1 MKKKKYNRLAAF
13 NFQQKLKESLAWML
27 ILTILIQLQLFTP
40 MVANAADAD
49 KYIKHKVDT
58 EYHMN
63 DGYEEMFQN
72 VCDKKDMSP
81 SITYVN
87 SKGKK
92 VSVKKGSDGTVYAPK
107 GTKVKLSWSAE
118 LNSGFAAKKVYFWQP
133 SDGFGAVTK
142 YNHAGGGNDLYSLRG
157 KASGVIGDI
166 VSESSGKFTITYTID
181 EYKEI
186 KYLCESPQLPGNSDG
201 SPAVGNCE
209 SNVNLF
215 YYYADKVDIVEDNTP
230 PTVTLAVNGTPTNN
244 WYPLNTTVTITAED
258 KEGDVKTLTVNGAPR
273 SNPYTFTLASG
284 VNNITYSAEDVA
296 GNSTGD
302 KSATV
307 NVDGTAPTISA
318 TPSQKDT
325 NGWYK
330 GDTSVTFN
338 VSDSESGVASFKV
351 NNEGKS
357 NGYKVSVP
365 EGTTSYKYEA
375 SDNAG
380 NTNSKTISLSV
391 DKSSPTVSIAGG
403 ASFFTN
409 KDVSL
414 SITGTDKYSG
424 LKRMEVEYSSD
435 NAKWTKYQ
443 EFTFEGVTSPQTK
456 TVLASKNG
464 YYRVKAE
471 DLVGYSKTSDQTI
484 HITKIDK
491 EAPTIV
497 ATVKGNEGPPV
508 DKWYRGSATITITAT
523 DEGVSG
529 LKELEYNGLLTT
541 NSIVQLQT
549 QKEGVNNYRYKATD
563 HAGNSSATG
572 NTEVYVDASA
582 PIDLSWSNN
591 QDSWTNKDITVTM
604 SARDLLSGMSKFIVQ
619 RKNEETGEWKDYT
632 QVSASYET
640 TLVTKQAA
648 IKENGTYRFKA
659 VDRVGYETI
668 SGNEFVINK
677 IDKEKPVITP
687 EEIGDKSSNG
697 WFKDKMTLK
706 LLVKEYGVSGLKN
719 LYLKMGGIKTN
730 KEFDSAE
737 VFQYIHKELIDDE
750 GVTTVD
756 YNALDCAGN
765 YSDDGQSI
773 IKIDS
778 TTPIDVTASADTQK
792 WTNSSVTLTAG
803 ATDKMSGLAKLVVQK
818 YESGSWS
825 DYLTTN
831 FNGENTRQT
840 YDFPIEENGYYR
852 VKAVDM
858 VGYEMTSDKSQ
869 GGSEVVDPTNPLDPT
884 DPKKPFPGI
893 IIIDIIDKIKPI
905 VSAEIIGGE
914 SYKLHSGGWYKEDVR
929 LKVTATDEASGV
941 GTLTCNNDISVN
953 EEKSKIYVKE
963 YAPFKTGINTFEYFA
978 TDVAGN
984 DSEVGITDIKVD
996 MIKPAIARITKLTND
1011 WVNSETGVIFECEGQ
1026 DEESG
1031 LLQFVLERSENG
1043 TDGWIDGTTY
1053 SFLGENTL
1061 EKVNMVVKQNGYYR
1075 LAVYDRVKNIT
1086 YSSGLIYV
1094 DNIDDNPPDGNSLG
1108 ITPNTEEWVN
1118 EETGVNLT
1126 ATGQDTE
1133 SGINQITIWEADENN
1148 YYHEVH
1154 IQDFTG
1160 DVELLFTDYLT
1171 HLNGYYKASAED
1183 SVGNIRTMKDEESL
1197 EVPNI
1202 DPVNPTLVVNVDTE
1216 QWASQENGYEIY
1228 AYAKDSES
1236 GLNSIKLQ
1244 RLEKNG
1250 EWKDT
1255 GIDFEKL
1262 AYVKDEEKLNTYEGN
1277 FIQNF
1282 ANKLRFAVNK
1292 QFFSKTTNVA
1302 NDKVVSGSNEMVKVL
1317 FRARENGTYRV
1328 VTDDIVENSTSSNA
1342 IVVTTMDFDSPTL
1355 MVEGN
1360 PTDWTNQTVT
1370 IKVTA
1375 KDDTSAIS
1383 KMLLNGK
1390 EVKFKTVGKAS
1401 FFTFDVEKNATF
1413 NVAAIDAAGHEVFE
1427 VVDVTKID
1435 KDIPLVN
1442 SELGEWINGKAKA
1455 KVTLSDELS
1464 GIKSA
1469 YINETMIQIQDK
1481 HNTTLDTSIN
1491 AEVTY
1496 KVTVSD
1502 YAGNKVTTT
1511 ISENKALSYIKV
1523 TTPPDKKSYYAKE
1536 NFEKKGMVVTAY
1548 YTDKSQQVVTNYE
1561 ILDGKNLAVNQA
1573 KINVSYTEKGITKK
1587 TNTGI
1592 KVSTQSTRPDVP
1604 DPMPSVPDSPTPDT
1618 PTPNKPKPTPTKPI
1632 TPTPTPVI
1640 TTEETVEE
1648 TLEEEV
1654 TKEPQTV
1661 ESVTQEAEQVTK
1673 ESNQFPMMAVVVGV
1687 AGVGMFLIFL
1697 FFILTNVKVY
1707 TMRENG
1713 KYKLI
1718 GRTRAKKQDE
1728 FYFVETNKIMIM
1740 NASSEDFKFVFSKGF
1755 VKTHS
1760 DINVAIKIEN
1770 REFNRFLAKGEDTLY
1785 IKYDI

>member
-1 MKKKKYNRLAAF
+1 MKKKKYNSLAAF
-13 NFQQKLKESLAWML
+13 DFHQKLKQSLAWVL
-27 ILTILIQLQLFTP
+27 ILMIFMQVLTPLQ
-40 MVANAADAD
+40 VYAANAKD
-49 KYIKHKVDT
+49 YNDT
-58 EYHMN
+58 NIDYEWHISDWRESSYRNVAEYK
-63 DGYEEMFQN
+63 EI
-72 VCDKKDMSP
+72 SP
-81 SITYVN
+81 SISYVD
-87 SKGKK
+87 
-92 VSVKKGSDGTVYAPK
+92 KKGNKVKTKKANGKVYVPK
-107 GTKVKLSWSAE
+107 GTKVKLSWSMDHS
-118 LNSGFAAKKVYFWQP
+118 SGFASENLDIWQFKKDTNFNNV
-133 SDGFGAVTK
+133 DK
-142 YNHAGGGNDLYSLRG
+142 YNHGGGDNGLFYLRG
-157 KASGVIGDI
+157 KASGLVGKVQSQD
-166 VSESSGKFTITYTID
+166 SGKFTYTYSID
-181 EYKEI
+181 EYNSI
-186 KYLCESPQLPGNSDG
+186 NFLCESIQLVGDEGG
-201 SPAVGNCE
+201 SAAVGNVMG
-209 SNVNLF
+209 NVT
-215 YYYADKVDIVEDNTP
+215 YYYYYDDKVDIVEDNTP
-230 PTVTLAVNGTPTNN
+230 PTVTLSVNGTPTNN

-273 SNPYTFTLASG
+273 SNPYIFTLASG
-284 VNNITYSAEDVA
+284 VNNITYSAEDVV

-302 KSATV
+302 KSTTV
-307 NVDGTAPTISA
+307 YVDGTPPAISA
-318 TPSQKDT
+318 TPSQKDI

-351 NNEGKS
+351 NNEDKS

-375 SDNAG
+375 SDKAG
-380 NTNSKTISLSV
+380 NADSETISLSV
-391 DKSSPTVSIAGG
+391 DKSSPTISIAGG
-403 ASFFTN
+403 VSFFTN
-409 KDVSL
+409 QDVSL
-414 SITGTDKYSG
+414 AINGTDTYSG
-424 LKRMEVEYSSD
+424 LARMEVEYSSD
-435 NAKWTKYQ
+435 NATWTKYQ
-443 EFTFEGVTSPQTK
+443 EFTFKGETSTQTK
-456 TVLASKNG
+456 TVSASKNG

-471 DLVGYSKTSDQTI
+471 DFVGHSKTSDQTI

-491 EAPTIV
+491 EAPTVV

-523 DEGVSG
+523 DVGVSG

-541 NSIVQLQT
+541 NAIVQLQT
-549 QKEGVNNYRYKATD
+549 HKEGVNNYRYKAMD
-563 HAGNSSATG
+563 NAGNSSGIG
-572 NTEVYVDASA
+572 NTDAYVDASA

-591 QDSWTNKDITVTM
+591 QNSWTNKDITVTM
-604 SARDLLSGMSKFIVQ
+604 SAKDLLSGMSKFIIQ
-619 RKNEETGEWKDYT
+619 RKNEETGEWEDYT

-687 EEIGDKSSNG
+687 EEIGEKSSNG

-719 LYLKMGGIKTN
+719 LYLKVGDVTNNKTWPDKN
-730 KEFDSAE
+730 TMEYS
-737 VFQYIHKELIDDE
+737 HKEVIEDE

-756 YNALDCAGN
+756 YNALDYAGN

-818 YESGSWS
+818 YESGSWN
-825 DYLTTN
+825 DYLTTK

-840 YDFPIEENGYYR
+840 YDFSIEENGYYR

-869 GGSEVVDPTNPLDPT
+869 GGSEVVDPTNPDNPTDPTDPT
-884 DPKKPFPGI
+884 DPKNPFPGI

-914 SYKLHSGGWYKEDVR
+914 GYSDTSGGWYKEDVR

-941 GTLTCNNDISVN
+941 GTLTCNNNTSVN
-953 EEKSKIYVKE
+953 EEKSKTYVKE
-963 YAPFKTGINTFEYFA
+963 YESFKTGINTFEYFA

-984 DSEVGITDIKVD
+984 DSEVGTTDIKVD
-996 MIKPAIARITKLTND
+996 MIKPVVARFTKLTKD
-1011 WVNSETGVIFECEGQ
+1011 WVTSETGVIFECEGQ

-1043 TDGWIDGTTY
+1043 ADEWISESTY
-1053 SFLGENTL
+1053 TYLGETTL

-1086 YSSGLIYV
+1086 CSSDVIYV
-1094 DNIDDNPPDGNSLG
+1094 DNIDDIKPDGNSLG
-1108 ITPNTEEWVN
+1108 ITPDTNVWVN
-1118 EETGVNLT
+1118 EAKGVNLT

-1133 SGINQITIWEADENN
+1133 SGLEILSIMELGPNNTFEKIYVQKFSNETI
-1148 YYHEVH
+1148 
-1154 IQDFTG
+1154 
-1160 DVELLFTDYLT
+1160 LLSTDYRT
-1171 HLNGYYKASAED
+1171 HNNGFYKACATD
-1183 SVGNIRTMKDEESL
+1183 KVGNELIMKDEEAL

-1216 QWASQENGYEIY
+1216 QWASEENRYEIY

-1244 RLEKNG
+1244 RLEESG

-1255 GIDFEKL
+1255 GIDFEKQ
-1262 AYVKDEEKLNTYEGN
+1262 AYVKDEERLNTYEGN

-1282 ANKLRFAVNK
+1282 ASKLRLAVNK

-1302 NDKVVSGSNEMVKVL
+1302 NEKAVSGSNETVKVL
-1317 FRARENGTYRV
+1317 FRVKENGTYRV
-1328 VTDDIVENSTSSNA
+1328 VTNDIVENATSSNA

-1360 PTDWTNQTVT
+1360 PTDWTNQTIT

-1413 NVAAIDAAGHEVFE
+1413 NVAAIDAAGHEVSE
-1427 VVDVTKID
+1427 VVDVTMID

-1442 SELGEWINGKAKA
+1442 SELGKWTNGKANI
-1455 KVTLSDELS
+1455 KVALSDELS

-1469 YINETMIQIQDK
+1469 YINEALIQIQDK

-1496 KVTVSD
+1496 KVTVTD

-1523 TTPPDKKSYYAKE
+1523 TTPPEKKSYYAKE
-1536 NFEKKGMVVTAY
+1536 NFEKRGMVVTAY
-1548 YTDKSQQVVTNYE
+1548 YTDKSRQVVTNYE
-1561 ILDGKNLAVNQA
+1561 ILDGNNLAVNQI

-1587 TNTGI
+1587 DNTGI
-1592 KVSTQSTRPDVP
+1592 TVSTQSTGPDAP
-1604 DPMPSVPDSPTPDT
+1604 GPLPSIPDT

-1632 TPTPTPVI
+1632 TPTTPVI
-1640 TTEETVEE
+1640 PAEETVEE

-1654 TKEPQTV
+1654 TKESQTV
-1661 ESVTQEAEQVTK
+1661 ESVTREVEQVTK
-1673 ESNQFPMMAVVVGV
+1673 ESNQFPMMAVVGA
-1687 AGVGMFLIFL
+1687 AGAGMFLIFL
-1697 FFILTNVKVY
+1697 FLILTNVKVY
-1707 TMRENG
+1707 TMKENG
-1713 KYKLI
+1713 KYKFI

-1728 FYFVETNKIMIM
+1728 FYLVKTNRIMIM
-1740 NASSEDFKFVFSKGF
+1740 NASSEEFKFVFSKEF

-1760 DINVAIKIEN
+1760 DINVAIKIVD